1 MRINKYKNN
10 GFTITELLIS
20 TAVFSVVVMVISSM
34 TIQIA
39 RMYYKG
45 INLTKTQTTTR
56 NILSTFSSPIQ
67 FENEQITQVD
77 LVNNGGLTQKYFCVG
92 TTGYTYVEGLRV
104 DSGATS
110 YNEVSKTIP
119 HVLWQSNNSSV
130 AECIDNAKNNVN
142 LADKNISVNGR
153 DLIFDKMW
161 LKELTINEVT
171 DKNNLW
177 YIKVNV
183 LFGDRDLML
192 PADNMNAPPESCRG
206 GIAGSQWCAQSYYET
221 YIYKRVY

>member
-1 MRINKYKNN
+1 MNRLKSDKT

-20 TAVFSVVVMVISSM
+20 TAVFSVVVMVISTM

-45 INLTKTQTTTR
+45 INLTKTQTTAR
-56 NILSTFSSPIQ
+56 NLLDSFSRPIQ
-67 FENEQITQVD
+67 LENAQITQTD
-77 LVNNGGLTQKYFCVG
+77 SVNNGGLTQEYFCVG
-92 TTGYTYVEGLRV
+92 TTGYTFAEGLKV

-110 YNEVSKTIP
+110 YSETTKTIP

-130 AECIDNAKNNVN
+130 AECIDNAKNVN

-161 LKELTINEVT
+161 LKELTVNEVT
-171 DKNNLW
+171 NKKNLW
-177 YIKVNV
+177 NLRVNV
-183 LFGDRDLML
+183 LYGDRDLML
-192 PADNMNAPPESCRG
+192 PEDTSQNPEKCRG

-221 YIYKRVY
+221 FIYKRVY